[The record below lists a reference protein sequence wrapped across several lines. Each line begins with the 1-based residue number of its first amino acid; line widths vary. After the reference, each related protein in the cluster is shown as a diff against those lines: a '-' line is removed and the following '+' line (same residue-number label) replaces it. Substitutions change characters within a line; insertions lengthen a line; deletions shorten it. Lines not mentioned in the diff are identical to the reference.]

1 MKTVARKI
9 LIAALIL
16 VALIFKLTEQ
26 KIFVAAEINHELE
39 ILTTV
44 DADKKTS
51 LVIHFIH
58 SVQKTPVI
66 EELEFDGE
74 DFILL
79 RTRYKS
85 HGVGLPFMES
95 DGVFREEGGWFVMD
109 EMNRRIKNL
118 SLRTGV
124 GTQLT
129 LELGGETFELYKK
142 YPAGTKIVIDSA
154 SAWKIFRL
162 TVH

>member
-9 LIAALIL
+9 LVAALIL
-16 VALIFKLTEQ
+16 FALIFVTRE
-26 KIFVAAEINHELE
+26 KIYIAAEINHELE
-39 ILTTV
+39 LVTAV
-44 DADKKTS
+44 DADIKTS
-51 LVIHFIH
+51 LIIRFIH

-95 DGVFREEGGWFVMD
+95 DGVFREEGDWFVMD

-124 GTQLT
+124 GTELT
-129 LELGGETFELYKK
+129 LELNGKTFELYKK
-142 YPAGTKIVIDSA
+142 YPAGTKIVINSA
-154 SAWKIFRL
+154 PNWKIFL
-162 TVH
+162 K

>member
-9 LIAALIL
+9 LVAALIL
-16 VALIFKLTEQ
+16 FALIFVTRE
-26 KIFVAAEINHELE
+26 KIYIAAEINHELE
-39 ILTTV
+39 LVTAV
-44 DADKKTS
+44 DADIKTS
-51 LVIHFIH
+51 LIIRFIH

-95 DGVFREEGGWFVMD
+95 DGVFREEGDWFVMD

-124 GTQLT
+124 GTELT
-129 LELGGETFELYKK
+129 LELNGETFELYKK
-142 YPAGTKIVIDSA
+142 YPAGTKIVINSA
-154 SAWKIFRL
+154 PNWKIFL
-162 TVH
+162 K